1 MVNLPF
7 WCQVAHVILEM
18 QLSNQPRQ
26 ALKGIKAP
34 KETLPDDWNKIGFYR
49 PDTFNVAER
58 TLTREHWCMCG

>member
-34 KETLPDDWNKIGFYR
+34 KETLPDD
-49 PDTFNVAER
+49 
-58 TLTREHWCMCG
+58 